1 MENSV
6 GNKSKKEMSKMQK
19 ENFRGEELLCP
30 IKYCM
35 DIAGG
40 KWKSSILCILADEKP
55 HRNSNIKRK
64 LGNIT
69 NTMLTQSLQQLEDAG
84 MITRT
89 QYNEVPPRVEYSLTE
104 DGKSII
110 PLLVQMGKW
119 GSIQMEKH
127 SEKRSYCKNCL
138 NTK

>member
-1 MENSV
+1 MENSL
-6 GNKSKKEMSKMQK
+6 GYRSKKEMSKSKK
-19 ENFRGEELLCP
+19 ENFREEELLCP

-127 SEKRSYCKNCL
+127 SEIRSYCKDCL